1 MSRINHLMNILGAS
15 TGLNKVMGDVLRI
28 LILFAG
34 SLWLWEIY
42 LELKGFRTT
51 LSEESPTLGDVVRAV
66 NRLSKEGF
74 VTTEKRIRASL
85 RGEGFEDLLVSLNL
99 NFEERT
105 KLLMDDRVRRYQ
117 LARQRAFS
125 EFSNL

>member
-1 MSRINHLMNILGAS
+1 MSRINRLMNILSAS
-15 TGLNKVMGDVLRI
+15 TGLSKVMGDVLRI

-42 LELKGFRTT
+42 LELKGFRAT

>member
-1 MSRINHLMNILGAS
+1 MSRINRLMNILGAS

>member
-1 MSRINHLMNILGAS
+1 MNILSAS
-15 TGLNKVMGDVLRI
+15 TGLSKVMGDVLRI

-42 LELKGFRTT
+42 LELKGFRAT

>member
-1 MSRINHLMNILGAS
+1 MNILGAS